1 METYNGWTNYQT
13 WRIMLEVF
21 DGIPSPRATAE
32 SCKAY
37 VLEYLDESI
46 PDHIARGWAEAFLEG
61 VNWEEIAE
69 ALRETGED
77 D

>member
-13 WRIMLEVF
+13 WRIMLEFF
-21 DGIPSPRATAE
+21 DGESESRASAE
-32 SCKAY
+32 SCKDR
-37 VLEYLDESI
+37 VLAYLDDSI

-61 VNWEEIAE
+61 VNWEEIAS